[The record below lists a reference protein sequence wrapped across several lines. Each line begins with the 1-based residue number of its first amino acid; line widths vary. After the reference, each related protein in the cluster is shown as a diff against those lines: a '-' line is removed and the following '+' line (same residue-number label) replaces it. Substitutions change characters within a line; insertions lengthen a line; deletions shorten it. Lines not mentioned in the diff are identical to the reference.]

1 MLVPVLLQ
9 PGLLVLLLPAVR
21 ITGSCQ
27 TRLPAPAAHWRR
39 ATMSVADTSTAAPN
53 VTEAASALQGQ
64 LRVQHTGQVRGLDE
78 RIFGFNR
85 LLIGIVKGSIDAA
98 YSYQDDG
105 TLRQDVR
112 RFYVLETVARVP
124 YFAYLSVL
132 HLRETLGERDLRE
145 TMRLHYAEADN
156 ELHHLLIMEALG
168 GNATA
173 FDRTLAR
180 TMAFFYYWYV
190 VGVYVLSPEAAYHL
204 SELIEDHAYDTYD
217 DFLGRRGAEV
227 RVNPNPNRNRN
238 PNPNP
243 NRHPNP
249 NRNPNSNQLRAL
261 PVPAVAREYYET
273 DDAFLFD
280 LVSQSCRTHP
290 TPSPSPNPNPN
301 PNQVSKSCR
310 TDPTPTPNPTPSP
323 SPNPTPTPNPNQV
336 SQSCRA
342 DRVGVADGCPRRPKL
357 QSLYDVFECIRNDE
371 KEVRRFAPQSTPRR
385 PPSTTLP
392 HTKPKPK
399 PKPNP
404 NPKPNPKPNPNPNR
418 PLAPCAVAALGVSVH
433 ARAARRLRR
442 RGRLAHT
449 EHAARASREH
459 TPRALR
465 SRTRQ
470 QRYGCWG
477 GGGHGSRLL
486 VASIQ
491 CDGSPPRAAAA
502 LAGARRVWR
511 VTVYSIHVQYTCTRA
526 GMCVMSHVHVFM

>member
-1 MLVPVLLQ
+1 MLVLLA

-39 ATMSVADTSTAAPN
+39 AMMSVADTSTAAPN
-53 VTEAASALQGQ
+53 VTEAAAALQGQ
-64 LRVQHTGQVRGLDE
+64 LHVQASGQVRGLDE

-217 DFLGRRGAEV
+217 DFLGEG
-227 RVNPNPNRNRN
+227 
-238 PNPNP
+238 
-243 NRHPNP
+243 
-249 NRNPNSNQLRAL
+249 
-261 PVPAVAREYYET
+261 
-273 DDAFLFD
+273 
-280 LVSQSCRTHP
+280 
-290 TPSPSPNPNPN
+290 
-301 PNQVSKSCR
+301 
-310 TDPTPTPNPTPSP
+310 
-323 SPNPTPTPNPNQV
+323 
-336 SQSCRA
+336 
-342 DRVGVADGCPRRPKL
+342 
-357 QSLYDVFECIRNDE
+357 
-371 KEVRRFAPQSTPRR
+371 
-385 PPSTTLP
+385 
-392 HTKPKPK
+392 
-399 PKPNP
+399 
-404 NPKPNPKPNPNPNR
+404 
-418 PLAPCAVAALGVSVH
+418 
-433 ARAARRLRR
+433 
-442 RGRLAHT
+442 
-449 EHAARASREH
+449 
-459 TPRALR
+459 
-465 SRTRQ
+465 
-470 QRYGCWG
+470 
-477 GGGHGSRLL
+477 
-486 VASIQ
+486 
-491 CDGSPPRAAAA
+491 
-502 LAGARRVWR
+502 
-511 VTVYSIHVQYTCTRA
+511 
-526 GMCVMSHVHVFM
+526 

>member
-1 MLVPVLLQ
+1 MLVLLT

-27 TRLPAPAAHWRR
+27 TRVPAPAAHWRR

-53 VTEAASALQGQ
+53 VTEAAAALQGQ
-64 LRVQHTGQVRGLDE
+64 LHVQASGQVRGLDE

-238 PNPNP
+238 PNPI
-243 NRHPNP
+243 
-249 NRNPNSNQLRAL
+249 
-261 PVPAVAREYYET
+261 
-273 DDAFLFD
+273 
-280 LVSQSCRTHP
+280 
-290 TPSPSPNPNPN
+290 PSP
-301 PNQVSKSCR
+301 
-310 TDPTPTPNPTPSP
+310 
-323 SPNPTPTPNPNQV
+323 
-336 SQSCRA
+336 
-342 DRVGVADGCPRRPKL
+342 
-357 QSLYDVFECIRNDE
+357 
-371 KEVRRFAPQSTPRR
+371 
-385 PPSTTLP
+385 
-392 HTKPKPK
+392 
-399 PKPNP
+399 
-404 NPKPNPKPNPNPNR
+404 
-418 PLAPCAVAALGVSVH
+418 LAL
-433 ARAARRLRR
+433 
-442 RGRLAHT
+442 
-449 EHAARASREH
+449 
-459 TPRALR
+459 
-465 SRTRQ
+465 
-470 QRYGCWG
+470 
-477 GGGHGSRLL
+477 
-486 VASIQ
+486 
-491 CDGSPPRAAAA
+491 
-502 LAGARRVWR
+502 
-511 VTVYSIHVQYTCTRA
+511 
-526 GMCVMSHVHVFM
+526 